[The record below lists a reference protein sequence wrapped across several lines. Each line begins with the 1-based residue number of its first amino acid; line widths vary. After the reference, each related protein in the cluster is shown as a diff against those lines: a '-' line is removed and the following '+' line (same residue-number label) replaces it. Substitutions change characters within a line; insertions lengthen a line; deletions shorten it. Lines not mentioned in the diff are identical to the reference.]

1 MIENPLLE
9 TPQGYR
15 IDFDQLAACLAQRKP
30 PLLLLCNPHNPTGR
44 CWRREELERL
54 MALCHAHDV
63 TVISDEIWA
72 DLLLPG
78 ETFTSV
84 LHLGEE
90 YRERVIAAT
99 SASKT
104 FGLSSLR
111 ISNFLIPNARLR
123 QAFVDRLNAHGL
135 DVFNALSMTAATA
148 AINGALPGDE
158 LLDYLAENRCWFKQA
173 LADAAPWCTMTQ
185 AEGTYLAWLD
195 CRSLGLN
202 DADLQQALVAVAKL
216 APSMAAVSALRGA
229 VLSVST
235 WGARAGI
242 SSVPSQGWHA

>member
-1 MIENPLLE
+1 MVQGPYYGSFAKIVTMNGREVIENPLLE

-148 AINGALPGDE
+148 AINGALPG
-158 LLDYLAENRCWFKQA
+158 LMSCSTTWRR
-173 LADAAPWCTMTQ
+173 T
-185 AEGTYLAWLD
+185 GV
-195 CRSLGLN
+195 GLSRRWRT
-202 DADLQQALVAVAKL
+202 
-216 APSMAAVSALRGA
+216 PHP
-229 VLSVST
+229 
-235 WGARAGI
+235 GAR
-242 SSVPSQGWHA
+242 

>member
-1 MIENPLLE
+1 
-9 TPQGYR
+9 
-15 IDFDQLAACLAQRKP
+15 
-30 PLLLLCNPHNPTGR
+30 
-44 CWRREELERL
+44 
-54 MALCHAHDV
+54 MALCHTHDV
-63 TVISDEIWA
+63 TVISGEIWA

-84 LHLGEE
+84 LHLDKK
-90 YRERVIAAT
+90 YRERAIAAT

-148 AINGALPGDE
+148 AYQRGAVWLDE
-158 LLDYLAENRCWFKQA
+158 LLGYLAENRRWFERA
-173 LADAAPWCTMTQ
+173 LAAAALSTMTQ

-195 CRSLGLN
+195 CRALGLS
-202 DADLQQALVAVAKL
+202 DADFTAGAGSGGKAGSVDGQRFRPAGRFYPHQPGCPRRYLERAVDGL
-216 APSMAAVSALRGA
+216 ARLK
-229 VLSVST
+229 
-235 WGARAGI
+235 
-242 SSVPSQGWHA
+242 